1 MANRVMTVDELVA
14 ETRWLHRVA
23 FALVKD
29 EAAADDLTQDTF
41 VVAATEA
48 PADGRPLRPWLHRVL
63 WNRIKMRTRANQRR
77 RSREERFGTLAQAPV
92 QPDEIV
98 DRIELHRMLA
108 ALVLALPVAQRD
120 VVLLRFFEGLSSS
133 QIGNRLGISPN
144 TVRWR
149 LKSALDEL
157 RAKLEQREPNR
168 AWIASL
174 MPLARRATP
183 AASPHVLWLAAAAL
197 LVLAIASVVL
207 YVVANQA
214 SPTPAVVVKHLDRAV
229 APKAAIAGA
238 DGRASSGSEPVRTD
252 GTLGGDHQRLTG
264 TVVDQ
269 AGAPVEGADVSL
281 DCGYRDGKPMP
292 NVRSGRNGE
301 FAFDVDRECNFMLT
315 ATKGN
320 ARGIA
325 NRWISLSDGIPKI
338 QILPCTHGIVRV
350 VDDATGAPIANA
362 KVRSEEWF
370 GGESSAVTG
379 PDGIARLEI
388 AVPIFLYVTATDYVQ
403 VRQSFDPRTGPARK
417 PYTVDEHPE
426 NRVEAR
432 IDIRLNRG
440 VFVAGAILDAAGDPV
455 PAALVRV
462 AGPLTEEFPP
472 QQSITADAR
481 GQFELT
487 VPRAGRYKLWAETED
502 LTDAGAQRFDVPDE
516 GQPNVIAHLVARPE
530 LRGTVV
536 DSAGKPVVGAHV
548 STHDGQTRPA
558 ITDAKGRFAIKV
570 SDDSP
575 FDVIA
580 RLGAESSEFQHL
592 QIGYGNQAETTLQL
606 GASGIAG
613 TAVERDGT
621 PVPGAIIW
629 LNACCE
635 GGNPALIRGG
645 SAVADAQGKFTFDVP
660 RGNFVLSVKRTPDD
674 DYEEEDDVK
683 VAGGSRDVKVV
694 VP

>member
-1 MANRVMTVDELVA
+1 MTVDELVA

-48 PADGRPLRPWLHRVL
+48 PNDGRPLRPWLHRVL
-63 WNRIKMRTRANQRR
+63 WNRIKMRTRTNQRR
-77 RSREERFGTLAQAPV
+77 RSREERFGALAQAPV

-108 ALVLALPVAQRD
+108 ALVLALPVTQRD

-149 LKSALDEL
+149 LKSAIDEL

-168 AWIASL
+168 AWVASL
-174 MPLARRATP
+174 MPLARRSTP
-183 AASPHVLWLAAAAL
+183 VASSHLLWVGAAAL
-197 LVLAIASVVL
+197 LLLAIASVVL
-207 YVVANQA
+207 YVVANQP
-214 SPTPAVVVKHLDRAV
+214 SPRPTLAAKHLERA
-229 APKAAIAGA
+229 AGQQAAAGGAGA
-238 DGRASSGSEPVRTD
+238 RAASSASEPTRAD
-252 GTLGGDHQRLTG
+252 GTLGGDHRRLTG
-264 TVVDQ
+264 TVVDK
-269 AGAPVEGADVSL
+269 AGALVEGAEVSL
-281 DCGYRDGKPMP
+281 DCGYRGGKPMP
-292 NVRSGRNGE
+292 NVRSGRDGE
-301 FAFDVDRECNFMLT
+301 FAFDVDRECNFMLA
-315 ATKGN
+315 ATKGS
-320 ARGIA
+320 ARGSA
-325 NRWISLSDGIPKI
+325 NRWLSVPGAPPKI
-338 QILPCTHGIVRV
+338 QIRPSTHGIVRV
-350 VDDATGAPIANA
+350 LDDATGAPIANA
-362 KVRSEEWF
+362 TVFTEEMF
-370 GGESSAVTG
+370 GGGESSAVTG
-379 PDGIARLEI
+379 GDGIARLEI
-388 AVPIFLYVTATDYVQ
+388 AVPVFIRVTASDYVQ
-403 VRQSFDPRTGPARK
+403 ARKPFDPRTGHEP
-417 PYTVDEHPE
+417 PYFIDDHAE
-426 NRVEAR
+426 NRVEAQL
-432 IDIRLNRG
+432 DIRLSRG
-440 VFVAGAILDAAGDPV
+440 VFVAGAILDPSGNPV

-462 AGPLTEEFPP
+462 AGPMTEEFPP
-472 QQSITADAR
+472 QQSITADA
-481 GQFELT
+481 GGHFELT
-487 VPRAGRYKLWAETED
+487 VPRPGRYKLWAETED
-502 LTDAGAQRFDVPDE
+502 LTVDGPQRFDVPTD

-536 DSAGKPVVGAHV
+536 DSVGKAVAGAHV
-548 STHDGQTRPA
+548 STHDGQTRPV
-558 ITDAKGRFAIKV
+558 ITDAKGRFAIKI

-580 RLGAESSEFQHL
+580 RLGVESSEFQHL
-592 QIGYGNQAETTLQL
+592 QVAYGNQAEATLQL

-629 LNACCE
+629 LNGCCE
-635 GGNPALIRGG
+635 DGNPSVVRTG

-674 DYEEEDDVK
+674 DYEDEDDVK
-683 VAGGSRDVKVV
+683 VAGGSRNVKVV